1 MEHASEQILAII
13 LRAWSNNRVPL
24 HPVTVA
30 LNLQLIYRFTVEGVG
45 GWDVAAAV
53 QKAAR

>member
-1 MEHASEQILAII
+1 MERASEQILAII
-13 LRAWSNNRVPL
+13 LRVWRINRVPL

-30 LNLQLIYRFTVEGVG
+30 LNLTLSYLFTVEGVN
-45 GWDVAAAV
+45 GWDVVAAA